1 MSPWARPS
9 IPFGIGFISL
19 KRQVMTYPSLLALRA
34 SWSRRAAGVDIPSE
48 HRPLA
53 RERPTEESD
62 TVADCYRLRGP

>member
-1 MSPWARPS
+1 M

-19 KRQVMTYPSLLALRA
+19 KRQVLTYPSLLALRA

>member
-1 MSPWARPS
+1 MSPIWDC
-9 IPFGIGFISL
+9 FISR
-19 KRQVMTYPSLLALRA
+19 KWQVLTYPSLLSLRA